1 MLLSEGLMKTVFM
14 VFGAFW
20 VVVMI
25 VLYVG
30 VGILSKRYNVTKHGS
45 H

>member
-14 VFGAFW
+14 VFGGFW

-30 VGILSKRYNVTKHGS
+30 VGILAKRYNAPKHGS

>member
-1 MLLSEGLMKTVFM
+1 MLLSDGLMKTVFM

-30 VGILSKRYNVTKHGS
+30 VGILSKRYNTTKHGS